1 MWRNILRNTLFAL
14 VILNLTSIGI
24 KNLTLSM
31 VTMQLNVKSSQEL
44 NQNSV
49 SSRMTYGRF
58 LEYLE
63 MGWIKQ
69 VDLYDNSRNAI
80 VKASSPELGNRPQI
94 IRVDIPVGTSQLIQK
109 LKEYKIDFDSHPTEN
124 KNIGV
129 SLASN
134 ILLPIIFVGGL
145 LYFFQDSE
153 NFPGNSD
160 SSPMNIGKST
170 ARFERRP
177 DTGVYFSDI
186 AGIDEAK
193 AEFEEIVSFLKQPE
207 KYTIVGAKIP
217 KGILVVGPPGTGKT
231 LLAKAIANEADVPF
245 FSVAGSEFVEMFIG
259 IGASR
264 VRDLFQK
271 ASENAPCIVFIDEID
286 AVGRERGAGIG
297 GGNDERE
304 QTLNQLLTEMD
315 GFKENKGVIVVGAT
329 NRVDILDSALL
340 RPGRFDRQV
349 TVNLPDRLG
358 RVGILKVHARNKPIS
373 EDVSLLQLAN
383 RTPGFSGA
391 DLANLLNEAA
401 ILATRYKKSSIT
413 KNEVNEAADRIIG
426 GIAGTPME
434 DNKNKRLIAYQE
446 VGHAIIGSVLKS
458 HDEGEKITLVP
469 RGGAKG
475 LTWFTPE
482 EDQTLV
488 SRSELLARIITTLG
502 GRAAEQV
509 VFGTPELTT
518 GTSGDL
524 QRVTSLARQMVTRFG
539 MSNIGPIALEDDNN
553 SQIFLGTNMTP
564 ENSDYAESL
573 ADRIDDQV
581 CKIINYCEQKSVEI
595 ITDNRV
601 IIDLIVEKLL
611 DTETMEG
618 TEFRELLSIYTV
630 LPDKKTPYVSKF
642 S

>member
-1 MWRNILRNTLFAL
+1 MWRNILKNTLL
-14 VILNLTSIGI
+14 GIILLNITSIGI
-24 KNLTLSM
+24 KKFNPDDTGTQTS
-31 VTMQLNVKSSQEL
+31 TRNNVEF
-44 NQNSV
+44 NQNVV

-63 MGWIKQ
+63 MGWVKQ

-80 VKASSPELGNRPQI
+80 VVAVSPESEERSQT
-94 IRVDIPVGTSQLIQK
+94 IRVEIPVGASQLIQK
-109 LKEYKIDFDSHPTEN
+109 LKEYNVDFDAHPAEN
-124 KNIGV
+124 KNLWV
-129 SLASN
+129 SVASN
-134 ILLPIIFVGGL
+134 ILLPILFVGAL
-145 LYFFQDSE
+145 FYFFQSSE
-153 NFPGNSD
+153 NFPGGSG

-170 ARFERRP
+170 ARFEKRP
-177 DTGVYFSDI
+177 DTGVVFDDI

-193 AEFEEIVSFLKQPE
+193 AEFEEIVSFLKQPD

-217 KGILVVGPPGTGKT
+217 KGILLVGPPGTGKT

-259 IGASR
+259 IGAAR
-264 VRDLFQK
+264 VRDLFKK
-271 ASENAPCIVFIDEID
+271 ASDNAPCIVFIDEID
-286 AVGRERGAGIG
+286 AVGRERGAGVG

-358 RVGILKVHARNKPIS
+358 RVGILKVHARNKPIG
-373 EDVSLLQLAN
+373 EDVSLVQLAN

-434 DNKNKRLIAYQE
+434 DNKNKRLIAYHE

-458 HDEGEKITLVP
+458 HDEVEKITLIP
-469 RGGAKG
+469 RGAAKG

-482 EDQTLV
+482 EDQSLL
-488 SRSELLARIITTLG
+488 SRSALLSRIITTLG
-502 GRAAEQV
+502 GRAAEKV
-509 VFGTPELTT
+509 VFGDPEVTT
-518 GTSGDL
+518 GASNDL
-524 QRVTSLARQMVTRFG
+524 QRVTDLARQMVTRFG
-539 MSNIGPIALEDDNN
+539 MSNIGPIALEDENN
-553 SQIFLGTNMTP
+553 GQVFLGGNMGQDGS
-564 ENSDYAESL
+564 EYAENI

-581 CKIINYCEQKSVEI
+581 CKIINYCEQKAIEI
-595 ITDNRV
+595 ILDNRV
-601 IIDLIVEKLL
+601 VIDLSVEKLL
-611 DTETMEG
+611 DVETLDG
-618 TEFRELLSIYTV
+618 AEFRDLLSTYTI
-630 LPDKKTPYVSKF
+630 LPNKNSTYISKLA
-642 S
+642 

>member
-1 MWRNILRNTLFAL
+1 MWRNILRNTLFGL
-14 VILNLTSIGI
+14 VILNITSIVI
-24 KNLTLSM
+24 KNYSLAIIT
-31 VTMQLNVKSSQEL
+31 TELNIKSNQEL

-124 KNIGV
+124 KNIGIT
-129 SLASN
+129 LASN
-134 ILLPIIFVGGL
+134 VLLPIIFIGGL
-145 LYFFQDSE
+145 FYFFQDSE
-153 NFPGNSD
+153 NFPTNSD

-177 DTGVYFSDI
+177 DTGIFFSDI

-373 EDVSLLQLAN
+373 DDVSLLQLAN

-458 HDEGEKITLVP
+458 HDEVEKITLVP
-469 RGGAKG
+469 RGGSKS

-553 SQIFLGTNMTP
+553 SQIFLGANMTS
-564 ENSDYAESL
+564 ENNNYAESL

-581 CKIINYCEQKSVEI
+581 CKIISYCEQKSVEI
-595 ITDNRV
+595 IIDNRV

-618 TEFRELLSIYTV
+618 TEFRELLSIYTT
-630 LPDKKTPYVSKF
+630 LPDKKIPYVSKF